1 MTEKSAYFGS
11 VPFSPLLLVISG
23 PSGIGKDAVVQALR
37 SRYSNQHFVITMTS
51 RHPDPAKKMALIIFL
66 SLVKNSNA

>member
-37 SRYSNQHFVITMTS
+37 TRYSNQHFVITMTS
-51 RHPDPAKKMALIIFL
+51 RPPRPCEKNGVDYFL
-66 SLVKNSNA
+66 YLVKNSNT